1 MRVVA
6 FGDQVGPVLYRY
18 EDVLT
23 AAPVDEFDRPMGE
36 STVQVYLRRFPI
48 VRTTAKGAWI
58 DVYGERRFVLLTAR
72 KRFAC
77 ESVEAARE
85 SFIARK
91 QAQRRIYT
99 ARLRS
104 INRAIEA
111 AERL

>member
-1 MRVVA
+1 MHSA
-6 FGDQVGPVLYRY
+6 FAKHDGPVLYRY

-23 AAPVDEFDRPMGE
+23 AASVDEFDRPMGD
-36 STVQVYLRRFPI
+36 SSVQVYLRQFPI
-48 VRTTAKGAWI
+48 TRTTAKGAWI
-58 DVYGERRFVLLTAR
+58 DVYGTHRFVLLTAR

-77 ESVEAARE
+77 ESIDAARD
-85 SFIARK
+85 SFVARK

-104 INRAIEA
+104 INRAIEI